1 MSIRMSLDTTF
12 DIIDDIPLG
21 RRERLLL
28 HLISLTPPHVRTL
41 NLLLE
46 TSRVDIDEDT
56 AEVCRLPWPAIGE
69 YIQKGTKINRV
80 VVVIPPD
87 FGKDLNAPRLHV
99 YATEFIAQ
107 SFPRFHF
114 LASKWKRYRVI
125 LSTILKFLKTG
136 KEVS

>member
-1 MSIRMSLDTTF
+1 MSIRASLDTTF
-12 DIIDDIPLG
+12 DIIDNIPFE

-28 HLISLTPPHVRTL
+28 HLISLTPPHVRSL

-69 YIQKGTKINRV
+69 YIRKGTKIDRV

-87 FGKDLNAPRLHV
+87 FDKDLNAPRLHV

-114 LASKWKRYRVI
+114 RASKWKRFLVL
-125 LSTILKFLKTG
+125 LSTILTFLKIG